1 MRSVR
6 RPVATTRCCHAQHR
20 DRGAVDVSIQ
30 MLFGMMAV
38 IFVMLLIFEVTAFWH
53 ARNVFDEAAAEGA
66 RVAAAYDGTCAE
78 GIAAARS
85 LVRDAGGSWSAG
97 VRVTCIDGPMVTVFV
112 SGGTPGALGRLG
124 FKALASES
132 APKER

>member
-1 MRSVR
+1 MGPRR
-6 RPVATTRCCHAQHR
+6 RPAASTRCRPVRQR

-38 IFVMLLIFEVTAFWH
+38 ILSMLLIFEVTAYWH

-78 GIAAARS
+78 GVAAARS
-85 LVRDAGGSWSAG
+85 LVRASGGSWSKG
-97 VRVTCIDGPMVTVFV
+97 LRVTCVDGPMVTVTV
-112 SGGTPGALGRLG
+112 TGITPGALGKAG
-124 FKALASES
+124 FKARVSES